1 MSSVV
6 FDIETGPDSDE
17 VLKELFVPKTREEFV
32 GDRNWKAET
41 VEANYKKYLDGA
53 LEEFKQSAALN
64 AISGQVLAIGYRSID
79 KKVIHGQGEESEGR
93 AMTEFDVLS
102 KFWHYYQQLRAAS
115 RSLIGFNIKDFDIPF
130 IVQRSIIQGI
140 AIPPSLF
147 SGNGRY
153 LDSLFVDLFD
163 VWKAGM
169 FKAKSFLGIGPICKA
184 CGIGGKPEGVDG
196 SMFAELW
203 MGGSEKRAIAKHYLL
218 NDLDMTWQLA
228 DRCNVL

>member
-6 FDIETGPDSDE
+6 FDIETGPGSDE

-53 LEEFKQSAALN
+53 LEEFKRSAALN

-140 AIPPSLF
+140 AIPSSLF

-153 LDSLFVDLFD
+153 LDSLFIDLRD
-163 VWKAGM
+163 VWKAGVYNG
-169 FKAKSFLGIGPICKA
+169 KGSLDAICRA
-184 CGIGGKPEGVDG
+184 CGIGAKTEGVDG

-228 DRCNVL
+228 DRCNAL

>member
-6 FDIETGPDSDE
+6 FDIETGPGSDE

-53 LEEFKQSAALN
+53 LEEFKRSAALN

-115 RSLIGFNIKDFDIPF
+115 RSMIGFNIKDFDIPF

-153 LDSLFVDLFD
+153 LDSLFVDLRD
-163 VWKAGM
+163 VWKAGVYNG
-169 FKAKSFLGIGPICKA
+169 KGSLDAICRA
-184 CGIGGKPEGVDG
+184 CGIGAKTEGVDG

-203 MGGSEKRAIAKHYLL
+203 MGGGEKRAIAKHYLL

-228 DRCNVL
+228 DRCNAL

>member
-6 FDIETGPDSDE
+6 FDIETGPGSDE

-53 LEEFKQSAALN
+53 LEEFKRSAALN

-115 RSLIGFNIKDFDIPF
+115 RSMIGFNIKDFDIPF
-130 IVQRSIIQGI
+130 IVQRSIIQNI

-153 LDSLFVDLFD
+153 LDSLFVDLRD
-163 VWKAGM
+163 VWKAGVYNG
-169 FKAKSFLGIGPICKA
+169 KGSLDAICRA
-184 CGIGGKPEGVDG
+184 CGIGAKTEGVDG

-228 DRCNVL
+228 DRCNAL

>member
-1 MSSVV
+1 VSSVV
-6 FDIETGPDSDE
+6 FDIETGPGSDE

-53 LEEFKQSAALN
+53 LEEFKRSAALN

-153 LDSLFVDLFD
+153 LDSLFVDLRD
-163 VWKAGM
+163 VWKAGVYNG
-169 FKAKSFLGIGPICKA
+169 KGSLDAICRA
-184 CGIGGKPEGVDG
+184 CGIGAKTEGVDG

-228 DRCNVL
+228 DRCNAL

>member
-1 MSSVV
+1 VSSVV
-6 FDIETGPDSDE
+6 FDIETGPGSDE

-53 LEEFKQSAALN
+53 LEEFKRSAALN

-153 LDSLFVDLFD
+153 LDSLFVDLRD
-163 VWKAGM
+163 VWKAGV
-169 FKAKSFLGIGPICKA
+169 FNGKGSLDAICRA
-184 CGIGGKPEGVDG
+184 CGIGAKTEGVDG

-228 DRCNVL
+228 DRCNAL

>member
-6 FDIETGPDSDE
+6 FDIETGPGDDE

-41 VEANYKKYLDGA
+41 IEANYKKYLDGA
-53 LEEFKQSAALN
+53 LEEFKRSAAFN

-153 LDSLFVDLFD
+153 LDSLFVDLRD
-163 VWKAGM
+163 VWKAGVYNG
-169 FKAKSFLGIGPICKA
+169 KGSLDAICRA
-184 CGIGGKPEGVDG
+184 CGIGAKTEGVDG

-228 DRCNVL
+228 DRCNAL